1 MAFDKQAAK
10 LVWTVTV
17 KKWLVESFILLYKGN
32 LESMCLTSLEIM
44 SCVIGGMPE
53 SRALIMLLT
62 YGKKKYVNSEVIHWY
77 ILAYCE
83 NKLHRLHKLGRTPLL
98 LLFSNWW
105 CWKWLG
111 NESWTVAMT
120 TSIWWLETCIW
131 DLPYHWSHF
140 LILKQSCKTSVGG

>member
-10 LVWTVTV
+10 LVWTVTI
-17 KKWLVESFILLYKGN
+17 KKWLIESFILLYKGN

-53 SRALIMLLT
+53 SRVLIMLLT
-62 YGKKKYVNSEVIHWY
+62 CGKKKYVNSEVIHWY

-83 NKLHRLHKLGRTPLL
+83 NKLHRLHKLGLTALL
-98 LLFSNWW
+98 LLFSNRW

-111 NESWTVAMT
+111 NESWTVVMT

-131 DLPYHWSHF
+131 DLPYHWSHL

>member
-10 LVWTVTV
+10 LVWTVTI
-17 KKWLVESFILLYKGN
+17 KKWLIESFILLYKGN

-53 SRALIMLLT
+53 SRELIMLLT
-62 YGKKKYVNSEVIHWY
+62 CGKKKYVNSEVIHWY

-83 NKLHRLHKLGRTPLL
+83 NKLHRLHTLGRTALL
-98 LLFSNWW
+98 LLFSNRW

-111 NESWTVAMT
+111 NESWTVVMT

-131 DLPYHWSHF
+131 DLPYHWSHL